1 MFISTRSRTYWVAGK
16 GVDENVAASSPD
28 LGENDEETVE
38 LIFVF
43 TEHCLLLGQLVCS
56 SMSAAVPAAIAMPP
70 APANIESNVGVAT
83 PWNVNMLMIIIL

>member
-1 MFISTRSRTYWVAGK
+1 MLLFSDS
-16 GVDENVAASSPD
+16 EN
-28 LGENDEETVE
+28 NI
-38 LIFVF
+38 LI
-43 TEHCLLLGQLVCS
+43 LLNFLLCS